1 MREYVIIVETRKI
14 GGNKLKSND
23 LKKLICGGIVLA
35 AVCVGGLFLI
45 QGQSSHENGGG
56 NTGSLL
62 EQIES
67 YSGYTR
73 SVSQEEYDFYKYFV
87 ERENYGIEDEQ
98 ELDRLVRE
106 YINEVNAVFYL
117 GNKLN
122 LCEPYS
128 FSLMELRMEQENR
141 NRELKKENDEVI
153 YGLEQFTLETYYQ
166 YTRENLEND
175 IYACLEQDLDRD
187 QMKLAEDY
195 YNNNKESFE
204 SIESITYD
212 LITEEGTETLTA
224 DKETLDFMGNSDMG
238 LADFLITGEVGD
250 VYTDTFSQSERK
262 AEIKEIVYSENTF
275 AANKEA
281 AVYLYVREE
290 LYPSCIE
297 GVAQRNPVEFVLNQ
311 D

>member
-1 MREYVIIVETRKI
+1 MKI
-14 GGNKLKSND
+14 NH
-23 LKKLICGGIVLA
+23 LKKLICGGIVLVT
-35 AVCVGGLFLI
+35 VCAGGLFLI
-45 QGQSSHENGGG
+45 QGQSSHEDNYSSE
-56 NTGSLL
+56 NTNSLL
-62 EQIES
+62 AQIES

-73 SVSQEEYDFYKYFV
+73 SVSQEEYDFYQYFV
-87 ERENYGIEDEQ
+87 EREQFGVEDEE
-98 ELDRLVRE
+98 ELDRLVKE
-106 YINEVNAVFYL
+106 YVNEVNAVFYL

-128 FSLMELRMEQENR
+128 FSLMKLRMEQENR
-141 NRELKKENDEVI
+141 NRELKKEKEEVI

-175 IYACLEQDLDRD
+175 IYAYFEAHLDADLMEQ
-187 QMKLAEDY
+187 AEEY

-224 DKETLDFMGNSDMG
+224 DKDTLDFMGNSDMG

-250 VYTDTFSQSERK
+250 VFTDTLSLSERK
-262 AEIKEIVYSENTF
+262 AVIKEIKYSENTF
-275 AANKEA
+275 EANKDS
-281 AVYLYVREE
+281 AVYFYVREE

-297 GVAQRNPVEFVLNQ
+297 GMAQRNPVEFVLNQ